1 MPFNL
6 SLLVSKTILV
16 ERGAQM
22 SDPPT
27 LQSLNNGQRRVDA
40 FVHRHYS
47 PGPQMSFDKGRN
59 DENIEISWAFV
70 RERRPCGV
78 QFPCS
83 SAQSCLFGWIGSSD
97 RRRRAYISSETLGQ
111 STHVLSEIMLVIRVV
126 TLRPLYPVSWYLRR
140 ASGISLCR
148 VMHPGN
154 LPVPSYYPIW
164 RVYGRLLYPGCST
177 VLDAFGNVTRPVL

>member
-59 DENIEISWAFV
+59 DENIEISWAFGCN
-70 RERRPCGV
+70 PL
-78 QFPCS
+78 S
-83 SAQSCLFGWIGSSD
+83 SVPD
-97 RRRRAYISSETLGQ
+97 TL
-111 STHVLSEIMLVIRVV
+111 VLSACIWDLA
-126 TLRPLYPVSWYLRR
+126 VSSYAPRKSSCTKLLPDMARLW
-140 ASGISLCR
+140 ASA
-148 VMHPGN
+148 
-154 LPVPSYYPIW
+154 LP
-164 RVYGRLLYPGCST
+164 RCST
-177 VLDAFGNVTRPVL
+177 VLGAFGNVTRPVL